1 MSCVIRRV
9 AAAPMMGVPT
19 YWSMTGDGNSAR
31 VFWPSPRFGPD
42 TGRTNR
48 SFLSFF
54 GVGYMARNNK
64 RKRCQKVNYGLGR
77 TIMFAVVVVLGLY
90 YGNGHYKTRAA
101 HAVRFRKFVDFLGQY
116 GIKDVRQVEVEHA
129 EAYAQHLVN
138 LLDAGRIS
146 LNYAHNLVSTF
157 NVVMKAFRRDKSI
170 KIVASDYFSARS
182 YVRKKTPD
190 VNDASIQEAIDIME
204 TRGEMRAVA
213 LLKLV
218 RFFGLRLRE
227 AVLAD
232 LDRWWHEYQKTGFV
246 NVIDGTKG
254 GRKSPDRQ
262 IRVTEQGK
270 EAMEYS
276 MSVRPKG
283 SKNLL
288 AAYESLIGFVNT
300 VVKRMRSVLKEYGIV
315 NIREVR
321 TYFMIELFEAVTGI
335 KAPVRDRS
343 TLENEKLLRQGY
355 EAVARAA
362 GHNRI
367 GVARAYVG

>member
-9 AAAPMMGVPT
+9 AAAPMIGVPT

-42 TGRTNR
+42 TERTNHN
-48 SFLSFF
+48 FLSFF

-64 RKRCQKVNYGLGR
+64 RKRCQKGNFGLGR

-101 HAVRFRKFVDFLGQY
+101 HVSRFRKVANFLEQN
-116 GIKDVRQVEVEHA
+116 GIKDICYVGAEHA
-129 EAYAQHLVN
+129 EAYAKHLVS
-138 LLDAGRIS
+138 LLDAGKIS

-157 NVVMKAFRRDKSI
+157 NVVMTAFRRDQAI
-170 KIVASDYFSARS
+170 KITASDYFSSRS
-182 YVRKKTPD
+182 YVRKMIPD
-190 VNDASIQEAIDIME
+190 VNDASIQEAIEIME
-204 TRGEMRAVA
+204 TREEKRAVA

-227 AVLAD
+227 GILAD
-232 LDRWWHEYQKTGFV
+232 LDRWWDEYQKTGYV

-270 EAMEYS
+270 DAMEYS

-288 AAYESLIGFVNT
+288 AADETLIGFVNT
-300 VVKRMRSVLKEYGIV
+300 VVKRMRRVLREYGIV

-343 TLENEKLLRQGY
+343 TLENEKLLLQGY